1 MANNNNNYN
10 NNNNGNNNNVQYCQ
24 VYNSHDFFTILVQ
37 MLLAFFAL
45 ASLYIKRLQ
54 EVPRRTFRTW
64 FLDVSKQG
72 FGACYAHV
80 LNMVI
85 ASVISNNTRGSAR
98 LNDQC
103 AWYGISYVIDTTLG
117 LVLAILL
124 LQALDNIANERDWA
138 HLMNSGVYTEEDG
151 LKHWFSQVAAWMLI
165 LTIVKII
172 IYFFMWLFSDALA
185 IIGGILFKPLEFNI
199 RFELVFVMIL
209 FPGLLNVVY
218 FWIADSFL
226 KAKKEHSEA
235 HENDETGLEDKKEAL
250 LEMEQVDG
258 SSACVKPWTI
268 FGMQREEQNPQSSS
282 SISKESPEVVTL

>member
-1 MANNNNNYN
+1 
-10 NNNNGNNNNVQYCQ
+10 
-24 VYNSHDFFTILVQ
+24 
-37 MLLAFFAL
+37 
-45 ASLYIKRLQ
+45 
-54 EVPRRTFRTW
+54 
-64 FLDVSKQG
+64 
-72 FGACYAHV
+72 
-80 LNMVI
+80 
-85 ASVISNNTRGSAR
+85 
-98 LNDQC
+98 
-103 AWYGISYVIDTTLG
+103 
-117 LVLAILL
+117 
-124 LQALDNIANERDWA
+124 
-138 HLMNSGVYTEEDG
+138 
-151 LKHWFSQVAAWMLI
+151 MLI
-165 LTIVKII
+165 LTIVKVI

-268 FGMQREEQNPQSSS
+268 FGMQREEQNPQPS